1 MFNHDK
7 IVYGVL
13 GGYTQGCERE
23 KKQKEEITYELKSI
37 IPTREALD
45 EMLEIAATFRNEK
58 H

>member
-1 MFNHDK
+1 MLNRDK
-7 IVYGVL
+7 IVYDVL
-13 GGYTQGCERE
+13 GGYTQGKERE
-23 KKQKEEITYELKSI
+23 KKYNEEITYELKSI